1 MELSRMTAH
10 RKFKSPEWQRNQP
23 SRIKGAA
30 YTIGVVIVIFGGMWL
45 VQVLQSFF
53 PGQATP

>member
-1 MELSRMTAH
+1 MTAH